1 MVCSLSLPPTY
12 RYNPIYRF
20 GLTSDQNHICI
31 SEYTDL
37 KFASSRYN
45 ALRHRATAMSI
56 DLDEIIKALAH
67 PVRRDILTWL
77 KDPKVQFPEQLHNH
91 EYGICAG
98 QIDQRCGL
106 SQSTVSAHL
115 ATLQRAGLIS
125 SQKAGQ
131 WHFFKRNEET
141 IQAFLTAL
149 FTELSSEIRAPL

>member
-1 MVCSLSLPPTY
+1 MTL
-12 RYNPIYRF
+12 
-20 GLTSDQNHICI
+20 
-31 SEYTDL
+31 
-37 KFASSRYN
+37 
-45 ALRHRATAMSI
+45 

-77 KDPKVQFPEQLHNH
+77 KDPQNQFPDQQHGH
-91 EYGICAG
+91 THGVCAG

-125 SQKAGQ
+125 SQKVGQ

-141 IQAFLTAL
+141 IQEFLRIMSQ
-149 FTELSSEIRAPL
+149 EL

>member
-1 MVCSLSLPPTY
+1 MP
-12 RYNPIYRF
+12 
-20 GLTSDQNHICI
+20 
-31 SEYTDL
+31 
-37 KFASSRYN
+37 
-45 ALRHRATAMSI
+45 I

-77 KDPKVQFPEQLHNH
+77 KDPKTQFPAQLHNH

-131 WHFFKRNEET
+131 WHFFKRNEDT
-141 IQAFLTAL
+141 IQAFLAAL
-149 FTELSSEIRAPL
+149 TTELSAHDSAAL